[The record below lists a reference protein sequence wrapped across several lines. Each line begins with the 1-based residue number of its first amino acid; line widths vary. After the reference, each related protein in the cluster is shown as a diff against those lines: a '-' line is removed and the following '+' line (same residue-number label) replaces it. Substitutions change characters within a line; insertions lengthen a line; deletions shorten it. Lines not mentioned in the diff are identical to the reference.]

1 MQSNTTVDGP
11 GPEDRVPT
19 PPPGL
24 PPPGTESLAH
34 SARVVDAIR
43 DAITAAGGW
52 ISFRKFMR
60 IALYAPRLG
69 YYAAGARKIGLTGA
83 DSDFVTAPE
92 LTPLFGYALANQF
105 ADVLLSV
112 GGDVLELG
120 AGSGNLAADLLV
132 RLASSGVDCGYSILE
147 PSPDL
152 RERQRATI
160 AARAPELSRKVR
172 WLDALPEAWTGVI
185 FGNEVLDALP
195 VEWLVRKHG
204 RRFRRGVGVDGN
216 GRLVLSDRALR
227 AVSNDDRG
235 GSGGSDDSDG
245 ATPNRDADESGLVAA
260 AAIDTLF
267 PAGDYASE
275 INPEAEALSATLASI
290 LRAGMLLWIDY
301 GFPSHEYYHPQRAAG
316 TLMCHY
322 RHRAHD
328 DPLWLPGLQDMT
340 AHVDFSAIT
349 QATCAAGAD
358 LAGYTAQSSFLINCG
373 IADLL
378 LETGEPGSSEYLRA
392 SNSVQRLL
400 SPTEMG
406 ELFKVI
412 AFTRDFGQPLRG
424 FVTGDRSGRL

>member
-11 GPEDRVPT
+11 GPQDRVLAPT
-19 PPPGL
+19 PGL

-34 SARVVDAIR
+34 SERVVDAIR

-52 ISFRKFMR
+52 ISFREFMR
-60 IALYAPRLG
+60 IALYAPGLG
-69 YYAAGARKIGLTGA
+69 YYAAGARKIGLSGA

-92 LTPLFGYALANQF
+92 MTPLFGYALANQF
-105 ADVLLSV
+105 AEVLLSV

-160 AARAPELSRKVR
+160 AARAPQLSGKVR
-172 WLDALPEAWTGVI
+172 WLDSLPEAWTGVI

-195 VEWLVRKHG
+195 VEWLVRKDGH
-204 RRFRRGVGVDGN
+204 RSSRGVIVDGD
-216 GRLVLSDRALR
+216 GWLVLSDRSLDA
-227 AVSNDDRG
+227 AVVS
-235 GSGGSDDSDG
+235 SDG
-245 ATPNRDADESGLVAA
+245 NGATSNRDADERDLI
-260 AAIDTLF
+260 AAIDDLF
-267 PAGDYASE
+267 PGGDYASE

-290 LRAGMLLWIDY
+290 LHAGMLMWIDY

-328 DPLWLPGLQDMT
+328 DPLLWPGLQDIT
-340 AHVDFSAIT
+340 AHVDFSAI
-349 QATCAAGAD
+349 ARVTCDAGAE
-358 LAGYTAQSSFLINCG
+358 LAGYATQASFLLDCG
-373 IADLL
+373 IADLMMQ
-378 LETGEPGSSEYLRA
+378 ESGAPGSAGFLRA
-392 SNSVQRLL
+392 SNAVQRLL
-400 SPTEMG
+400 SPAEMG

-412 AFTRDFGQPLRG
+412 AFTRDFGHPLRG
-424 FVTGDRSGRL
+424 FATSDRSGRL